1 MSLVMKRPILAA
13 LVALNVALGLGL
25 AAMWIT
31 PQGQLRNLQW
41 VRPAAIQPDFQQM
54 LPALPTQQP
63 VSTSAFLAL
72 LERPLFSSTRR
83 PPPPPP
89 PPTPAPPPDLLANAQ
104 VLGIYQSGAA
114 SGIIV
119 RIEGKAR
126 RIRLNESINGWQLQ
140 SVQERAAIFTSA
152 GQTRELPLL
161 RAKVGSAAADPM
173 PRVPATANAPLPPP
187 TPAAA
192 PSAPEAATPPP
203 PPAAPAAAPRKSR
216 FGP

>member
-89 PPTPAPPPDLLANAQ
+89 TPAPPPDLLANAQ

-173 PRVPATANAPLPPP
+173 ARVPATANAPLPPP